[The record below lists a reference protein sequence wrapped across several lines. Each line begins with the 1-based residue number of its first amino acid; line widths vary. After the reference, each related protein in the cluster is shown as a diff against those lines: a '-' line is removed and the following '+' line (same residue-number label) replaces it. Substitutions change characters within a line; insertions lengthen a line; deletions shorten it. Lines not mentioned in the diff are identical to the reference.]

1 MELPKLFI
9 NCLRNY
15 DIFPTILFEFFSSNL
30 HHKSEFVIM
39 KKIVHKH
46 PLAIRWFHWLN
57 FPLLFVMI
65 WSGMLIYWA
74 NDIYKIQIGKTV
86 LFNFFPESFYAFFG
100 ISGQLAKGMA
110 WHFATM
116 WLFTINGVLY
126 FLYTFISGEWRLI
139 IPERKSLKEAWQV
152 VLYDLGISKISPPQ
166 DKYNAAQRIVY
177 TLVIVM
183 GFGSILTG
191 WAIFRPIQLSQL
203 TTILGGYEAA
213 RLEHFVLTIGF
224 VLFFVV
230 HILQVIKAGWK
241 NFQSIITGFEV
252 KEKS

>member
-1 MELPKLFI
+1 
-9 NCLRNY
+9 
-15 DIFPTILFEFFSSNL
+15 
-30 HHKSEFVIM
+30 M

-74 NDIYKIQIGKTV
+74 NDIYKIQVGKTV
-86 LFNFFPESFYAFFG
+86 LFNFFPESLYTFFG

-116 WLFTINGVLY
+116 WLFTINGILY
-126 FLYTFISGEWRLI
+126 FLYTFVSGEWRLI
-139 IPERKSLKEAWQV
+139 IPEKKSFKEAWQV
-152 VLYDLGISKISPPQ
+152 VLYDFGISKICPPQ

-191 WAIFRPIQLSQL
+191 WAIFRPVQLSGL

-213 RLEHFVLTIGF
+213 RLEHFILTIGF
-224 VLFFVV
+224 ILFFVV

-241 NFQSIITGFEV
+241 NFQSMITGFEV
-252 KEKS
+252 KDKS

>member
-1 MELPKLFI
+1 MI
-9 NCLRNY
+9 
-15 DIFPTILFEFFSSNL
+15 
-30 HHKSEFVIM
+30 

-74 NDIYKIQIGKTV
+74 NDIYKIQVGKTV
-86 LFNFFPESFYAFFG
+86 LFNFFPKSFYAFLG
-100 ISGQLAKGMA
+100 LSGQLAKGMA

-116 WLFTINGVLY
+116 WLFTINGILY
-126 FLYTFISGEWRLI
+126 FLYTFISGEWKLI
-139 IPERKSLKEAWQV
+139 IPEKKSLKEAWQV
-152 VLYDLGISKISPPQ
+152 VLYDLGISKVCPPQ

-191 WAIFRPIQLSQL
+191 WAIFRPIQLSWL

-213 RLEHFVLTIGF
+213 RLEHFILTIGF

>member
-1 MELPKLFI
+1 
-9 NCLRNY
+9 
-15 DIFPTILFEFFSSNL
+15 
-30 HHKSEFVIM
+30 M

-46 PLAIRWFHWLN
+46 PLAIRWFHWVN

-74 NDIYKIQIGKTV
+74 NGIYKIQIGDTLIFK
-86 LFNFFPESFYAFFG
+86 FFPKSVYTFLG
-100 ISGQLAKGMA
+100 LSGQLAKGMA

-116 WLFTINGVLY
+116 WLFTINGILY
-126 FLYTFISGEWRLI
+126 FLYTMISGEWRLI
-139 IPERKSLKEAWQV
+139 VPEKKSFKEAWQV
-152 VLYDLGISKISPPQ
+152 VLHGIGVSKTSPPQ

-191 WAIFRPIQLSQL
+191 WAIFRPVQLAWL
-203 TTILGGYEAA
+203 TTILGGYKLA
-213 RLEHFVLTIGF
+213 RIEHFVLTIGF
-224 VLFFVV
+224 VLFFIV

-241 NFQSIITGFEV
+241 NFQSMITGFEV
-252 KEKS
+252 KEKA

>member
-1 MELPKLFI
+1 M
-9 NCLRNY
+9 
-15 DIFPTILFEFFSSNL
+15 T
-30 HHKSEFVIM
+30 
-39 KKIVHKH
+39 KKIVLKH
-46 PLAIRWFHWLN
+46 PLAIRWFHWVN

-74 NDIYKIQIGKTV
+74 NGIYKIQIGDTLIFK
-86 LFNFFPESFYAFFG
+86 FFPKSFYTFLG
-100 ISGQLAKGMA
+100 LSGQLAKGMA

-116 WLFTINGVLY
+116 WLFTINGILY
-126 FLYTFISGEWRLI
+126 FLYTIISGEWRLI
-139 IPERKSLKEAWQV
+139 VPEKKSFKEAWQV
-152 VLYDLGISKISPPQ
+152 VLHDLGIKKTCPPQ

-191 WAIFRPIQLSQL
+191 WAIFRPVQLAWL
-203 TTILGGYEAA
+203 TTILGGYNLA
-213 RLEHFVLTIGF
+213 RIEHFTLTIGF
-224 VLFFVV
+224 VLFFLV

-241 NFQSIITGFEV
+241 NFQSMITGFEV

>member
-1 MELPKLFI
+1 
-9 NCLRNY
+9 
-15 DIFPTILFEFFSSNL
+15 
-30 HHKSEFVIM
+30 M

-74 NDIYKIQIGKTV
+74 NDIYKIKIGETV
-86 LFNFFPESFYAFFG
+86 LFNFFPENVYTFFG

-116 WLFTINGVLY
+116 WLFTINGILY
-126 FLYTFISGEWRLI
+126 FLYTIISGEWRLI
-139 IPERKSLKEAWQV
+139 IPEKKSFKEAWQV
-152 VLYDLGISKISPPQ
+152 VLYDLGINKGCPPQ
-166 DKYNAAQRIVY
+166 DKYNAAQRVIY
-177 TLVIVM
+177 TFVIVM

-191 WAIFRPIQLSQL
+191 WAIFRPIQLSWL
-203 TTILGGYEAA
+203 TAILGGYEAA
-213 RLEHFVLTIGF
+213 RFEHFTLTIGF
-224 VLFFVV
+224 ILFFIV

-241 NFQSIITGFEV
+241 NFQSMITGFEV
-252 KEKS
+252 KK

>member
-1 MELPKLFI
+1 M
-9 NCLRNY
+9 
-15 DIFPTILFEFFSSNL
+15 T
-30 HHKSEFVIM
+30 

-46 PLAIRWFHWLN
+46 PLAIRWFHWVN

-74 NDIYKIQIGKTV
+74 NGIYKIQVGDTLIFK
-86 LFNFFPESFYAFFG
+86 FFPKSFYTFLG
-100 ISGQLAKGMA
+100 LSGQLAKGMA
-110 WHFATM
+110 WHFAAM
-116 WLFTINGVLY
+116 WLFTINGILY
-126 FLYTFISGEWRLI
+126 FLYTIISGEWRLI
-139 IPERKSLKEAWQV
+139 LPEKKSFKEAWQV
-152 VLYDLGISKISPPQ
+152 ILYDFGISKTCPPQ
-166 DKYNAAQRIVY
+166 KKYNAAQRIVY

-191 WAIFRPIQLSQL
+191 WAIFRPVQVAWL
-203 TTILGGYEAA
+203 TTILGGYKLA
-213 RLEHFVLTIGF
+213 RIEHFTLTMGF

-241 NFQSIITGFEV
+241 NFQSMVTGFEV

>member
-1 MELPKLFI
+1 
-9 NCLRNY
+9 
-15 DIFPTILFEFFSSNL
+15 
-30 HHKSEFVIM
+30 M
-39 KKIVHKH
+39 KIIVHKH

-74 NDIYKIQIGKTV
+74 NGIYKIQIGDTLIFK
-86 LFNFFPESFYAFFG
+86 FFPKGFYTFFG
-100 ISGQLAKGMA
+100 LSGQLAKGMA

-116 WLFTINGVLY
+116 WLFTINGILYVLY
-126 FLYTFISGEWRLI
+126 TMISGEWQLI
-139 IPERKSLKEAWQV
+139 IPEKKSFEEAWQV
-152 VLYDLGISKISPPQ
+152 VLYDFGISKICPPQ
-166 DKYNAAQRIVY
+166 NKYNAAQRVVY

-191 WAIFRPIQLSQL
+191 WAIFRPIQLSWL

-213 RLEHFVLTIGF
+213 RLEHFVLTIVF
-224 VLFFVV
+224 TLFFIV
-230 HILQVIKAGWK
+230 HILQVIKAGWN

-252 KEKS
+252 KKTEE

>member
-1 MELPKLFI
+1 
-9 NCLRNY
+9 
-15 DIFPTILFEFFSSNL
+15 
-30 HHKSEFVIM
+30 M
-39 KKIVHKH
+39 KTIVHKH
-46 PLAIRWFHWLN
+46 PLAIRWFHWFN

-74 NDIYKIQIGKTV
+74 NGIYKIQVGDTLIFK
-86 LFNFFPESFYAFFG
+86 FFPKSFYTFLGLSAK
-100 ISGQLAKGMA
+100 LAKGMA

-116 WLFTINGVLY
+116 WLFTINGILY
-126 FLYTFISGEWRLI
+126 FLYTTFSGEWRLI
-139 IPERKSLKEAWQV
+139 VPEKKSFKEAWQV
-152 VLYDLGISKISPPQ
+152 VRYDLGISKVLPPQ
-166 DKYNAAQRIVY
+166 DKYNAAQRVVY
-177 TLVIVM
+177 TMVIVM

-191 WAIFRPIQLSQL
+191 WAIFRPIQVSWL

-213 RLEHFVLTIGF
+213 RLEHFMLTMGF

-241 NFQSIITGFEV
+241 NFQSMITGFEV